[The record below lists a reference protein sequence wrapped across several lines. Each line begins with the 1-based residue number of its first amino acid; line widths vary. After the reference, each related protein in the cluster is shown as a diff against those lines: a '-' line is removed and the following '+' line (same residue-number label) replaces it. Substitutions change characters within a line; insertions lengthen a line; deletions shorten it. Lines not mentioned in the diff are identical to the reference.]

1 MIKTFYGETLEEVIE
16 AVNSFENAT
25 GQRIQQFKDFEVPY
39 ASGEVK
45 YGMIVA
51 FRGPDYYQR
60 GEYRI

>member
-16 AVNSFENAT
+16 AVNGFENAT
-25 GQRIQQFKDFEVPY
+25 GQKIQQFEKFEVPY

-51 FRGPDYYQR
+51 FRGPC
-60 GEYRI
+60 GC